1 MPENGVRVQL
11 YFCNG
16 FKSNLTR
23 VVTTKQAIRKI
34 YAGEEGFTLIE
45 IAIVM
50 VIVGLLLGGVLKGQ
64 EMIENG
70 RVRNAISS
78 LDGVSAAYNSYFDR
92 YRRIPGDDGPNVA
105 ALTARGGNWANI
117 TQAGNNNGVLLTAAG
132 NTFNGG
138 DENDNFWQ
146 HMRAAGFITGNPAA
160 AGVTALPIN
169 AFSGLTGIT
178 NAATIMADGSGAA
191 LNGNKVCLGRVP
203 GKAAA
208 AIDTQLDDGVSNTGS
223 VRATLG
229 TAGTNTT
236 PGVTAVTPP
245 YNEDNEYTV
254 CRTF

>member
-1 MPENGVRVQL
+1 ME
-11 YFCNG
+11 
-16 FKSNLTR
+16 
-23 VVTTKQAIRKI
+23 TKQAIRKI

-78 LDGVSAAYNSYFDR
+78 LDGVSAAYNSYYDR
-92 YRRIPGDDGPNVA
+92 YRRIPGDDGPLA
-105 ALTARGGNWANI
+105 TLIARGGNWANI
-117 TQAGNNNGVLLTAAG
+117 TLGGNNNGVIASTAGQTFTGAG
-132 NTFNGG
+132 
-138 DENDNFWQ
+138 ENANFWQ
-146 HMRAAGFITGNPAA
+146 HLRAAGFINGNPAD
-160 AGVTALPIN
+160 AGVAALPIN

-178 NAATIMADGSGAA
+178 NAATIMAGLGGA
-191 LNGNKVCLGRVP
+191 LTGNKVCLGRVP

-208 AIDTQLDDGVSNTGS
+208 AIDVQLDDGVSNSGS

-236 PGVTAVTPP
+236 PGAAVAPP
-245 YNEDNEYTV
+245 YNEASEYTV